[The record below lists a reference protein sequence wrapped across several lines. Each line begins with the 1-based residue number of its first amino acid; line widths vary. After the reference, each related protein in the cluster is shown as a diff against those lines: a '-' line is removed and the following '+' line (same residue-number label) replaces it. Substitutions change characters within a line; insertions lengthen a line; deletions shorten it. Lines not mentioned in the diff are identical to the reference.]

1 MEPCKQA
8 TSGPWA
14 SLFKMPLIPIAT
26 HLAPVAAVYDRRNLP
41 VAAVYDRRNRHVPPP
56 VALYDR
62 RNRRG
67 TALTERRYRVKV
79 AKTTGF
85 YSNADFRAEI
95 AA

>member
-8 TSGPWA
+8 TFGPWA

-26 HLAPVAAVYDRRNLP
+26 HLAPVAAVYDRRNP
-41 VAAVYDRRNRHVPPP
+41 CIPPP
-56 VALYDR
+56 VALYER

-85 YSNADFRAEI
+85 WSNADFRAEI